1 MLGLL
6 TGFTLK
12 HLIADYYLQ
21 YSWMIK
27 DKGTYNAIGGIA
39 HSGLHAIFTFTLLY
53 LFGFGYFWSFPM
65 AVLDYLLHYH
75 IDYTK
80 SNIWK
85 RNKYGPNDQMYWVIH
100 GTDQFLHMMTYIL
113 IIWILGPNGVGN

>member
-6 TGFTLK
+6 TGFLVK
-12 HLIADYYLQ
+12 HMIVDYYLQ

-27 DKGTYNAIGGIA
+27 DKCTYNARGGIA
-39 HSGLHAIFTFTLLY
+39 HSGLHALLTFILLY
-53 LFGFGYFWSFPM
+53 LFGFGYFWSLLM

-75 IDYTK
+75 IDFVK
-80 SNIWK
+80 SNLWK
-85 RNKYGPNDQMYWVIH
+85 RNNYGPNDQMYWVIH

-113 IIWILGPNGVGN
+113 IIYILL